1 MSPDKETE
9 KDNKKQQDNGLLSSR
24 TSIVV
29 ALLTA
34 VTAIVT
40 LLLNYWLIER
50 ARTDISAQTVALEKI
65 KVDIAMSAQKTA
77 ESVAKIDAA
86 RLDQERQSAST
97 IERLESNKILVEDKK
112 RRIEQIRLTP
122 EIIKLSDDLRPK
134 ITILCDGSNSDNKT
148 VKLTCNF
155 KNNGAQ
161 RVRIHPKSVGM
172 LDKNQKEIDKAII
185 KIDAAMNTIPSGGTG
200 SDTYTVALTSIGE
213 MVKQP
218 IYRINFDA
226 TTDQQAIN
234 LTRRLAG
241 GHIPEAE
248 LKELSQQ
255 NYTILLH
262 FN

>member
-1 MSPDKETE
+1 MLPDKETE
-9 KDNKKQQDNGLLSSR
+9 KDNKKQRDIGLLSIR

-34 VTAIVT
+34 VTAIST

-77 ESVAKIDAA
+77 ESVAKIDAS

-97 IERLESNKILVEDKK
+97 IERLESKKIRLEDKK
-112 RRIEQIRLTP
+112 SSNEQIRLTP
-122 EIIKLSDDLRPK
+122 DIAKLSNDLRPTLV
-134 ITILCDGSNSDNKT
+134 ISCDGSYSDST
-148 VKLTCNF
+148 IVKLDCNF

-161 RVRIHPKSVGM
+161 RVGIVPKSVGM

-185 KIDAAMNTIPSGGTG
+185 KIDAAMNTILPGGTG
-200 SDTYTVALTSIGE
+200 SDTYTVALTSLGE

-218 IYRINFDA
+218 IFRIKFVA

-241 GHIPEAE
+241 GYITEAE
-248 LKELSQQ
+248 LKELSKQ
-255 NYTILLH
+255 NYTFLLR
-262 FN
+262 FK